1 MNESAL
7 SPMMMFNSRHRT
19 ISRNAASTAAQPITR
34 NWVRN
39 FPMTGAGR
47 PPGDRPCWA
56 VSRGLPHPLTTDQ
69 AIERCENSQRMMPK
83 TINPTKPLL
92 PSWPTR
98 PMMLPTTPPKN
109 GRVPPTSIAATIA
122 SASNIK
128 PISVRPPI
136 HILTRTKVSIGFPP
150 PSNVRLPPGCRSFD
164 HSTKALFN
172 VDAQKTGISPA
183 AADAGRPAPAA
194 IDNPG
199 WRRSDPPLRI
209 SAHGRDRVAKF
220 RIATPAGASFTVA
233 GGGYGYEM
241 EALAPID
248 AEIFEIPAGSE
259 DEFVAAARTADA
271 LYAKGR
277 PISQRMIDGL
287 ERCKIIALGS
297 VGVDSVNVD
306 AATAKGIPVTNCPDT
321 FIEEVADH
329 AMRLILA
336 THGRLVVQDRLV
348 REGRWAEGRPMLL
361 QIPRLRGLTLGLI
374 AFGHVARA
382 VAERAKPFGLHI
394 IAYDPF
400 IEEMVMT
407 ERGVEPVSLPELLAR
422 ADIISMHSPATA
434 SAQRMIRDEH
444 FAQMKPTAIYISTGR
459 GPTTDEAA
467 LIKAL
472 DDKKIAAAGLDVLE
486 QEPPGGNNPL
496 LRMDNVI
503 LTAHVASAT
512 ARFDPFR
519 RRRVGLELS
528 LALTGKWPMSCVNP
542 SVLMNS
548 GLKRWQ
554 PVSME
559 RGPNS

>member
-1 MNESAL
+1 M
-7 SPMMMFNSRHRT
+7 
-19 ISRNAASTAAQPITR
+19 
-34 NWVRN
+34 
-39 FPMTGAGR
+39 
-47 PPGDRPCWA
+47 
-56 VSRGLPHPLTTDQ
+56 
-69 AIERCENSQRMMPK
+69 
-83 TINPTKPLL
+83 
-92 PSWPTR
+92 
-98 PMMLPTTPPKN
+98 
-109 GRVPPTSIAATIA
+109 
-122 SASNIK
+122 
-128 PISVRPPI
+128 
-136 HILTRTKVSIGFPP
+136 
-150 PSNVRLPPGCRSFD
+150 
-164 HSTKALFN
+164 
-172 VDAQKTGISPA
+172 
-183 AADAGRPAPAA
+183 
-194 IDNPG
+194 
-199 WRRSDPPLRI
+199 
-209 SAHGRDRVAKF
+209 AKF

-248 AEIFEIPAGSE
+248 AEIYEIPAGSE
-259 DEFVAAARTADA
+259 DEFVAAAKDADA

-277 PISQRMIDGL
+277 PITKRMIDGL
-287 ERCKIIALGS
+287 ARCKIISLGS
-297 VGVDSVNVD
+297 VGVDTVDVD

-336 THGRLVVQDRLV
+336 THGRLVEQDRMV
-348 REGRWAEGRPMLL
+348 REGRWAEGRPALL

-382 VAERAKPFGLHI
+382 VAERAKPFGLNI

-422 ADIISMHSPATA
+422 ADIISMHSPATE
-434 SAQRMIRDEH
+434 SAQRMIREEH
-444 FAQMKPTAIYISTGR
+444 FRQMKKTAIYISTGR

-472 DDKKIAAAGLDVLE
+472 DEGMIAAAGLDVLE
-486 QEPPGGNNPL
+486 KEPPGGNNPL
-496 LRMDNVI
+496 LTMDKVI

-512 ARFDPFR
+512 SRFDPAR

-528 LALTGKWPMSCVNP
+528 LVLSGKWPLSCVNP
-542 SVLMNS
+542 AVLASS